1 LIVDSS
7 ALLALVLEEDEAP
20 RISRALAVNDCA
32 MSAPTYFEASLV
44 VQRKKGTEATKAM
57 RALIASSG
65 IRVLPFDEPL
75 AQIASDAYAKF
86 GKGSGHKAGLNFGD
100 CFSYALAKQRDEP
113 LLAVGPEFA
122 DVGLPR
128 G

>member
-1 LIVDSS
+1 
-7 ALLALVLEEDEAP
+7 
-20 RISRALAVNDCA
+20 
-32 MSAPTYFEASLV
+32 
-44 VQRKKGTEATKAM
+44 M
-57 RALIASSG
+57 RALDDLVARTPIE
-65 IRVLPFDEPL
+65 IVPFD
-75 AQIASDAYAKF
+75 ATQADIASDAYAKF